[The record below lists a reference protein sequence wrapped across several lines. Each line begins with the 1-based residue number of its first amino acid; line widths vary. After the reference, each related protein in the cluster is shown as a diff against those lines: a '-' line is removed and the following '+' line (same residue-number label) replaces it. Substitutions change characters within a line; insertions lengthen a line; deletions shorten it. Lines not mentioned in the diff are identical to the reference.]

1 MAQRAV
7 FFMRRWRPL
16 GAAIGFVMIVLGVLI
31 LFAMLLPAGF
41 WWFMFGVALIAS
53 GFCCANRR

>member
-1 MAQRAV
+1 
-7 FFMRRWRPL
+7 MRKWRPL

-31 LFAMLLPAGF
+31 LFAMLLPDGF

-53 GFCCANRR
+53 GFCCASRR

>member
-1 MAQRAV
+1 
-7 FFMRRWRPL
+7 MRKWRPL